1 VAAALPFAVS
11 AQQQERVRR
20 IGVFMPGVA
29 DNSEFQDRIA
39 AFRQGLGEFGWTVGR
54 NVRIDYRW
62 GAGNIERYHS
72 FAEELVALG
81 PDVILG
87 NGTATVNGL
96 RRATRTVP
104 IVFANIIDPVGRGL
118 VMTVGRP
125 GGNATGFIAGE
136 FGFSG
141 KWLELLKEV
150 APGVTRAVVIRD
162 SAIASQIE
170 LLGGTQSVAPSLGVE
185 LRAVDLSDADDVE
198 RVVAGFGREPNGGV
212 IVFTGGRAVLH
223 REFLVALV
231 ARHRLAAVYGIR
243 SFVTGGGLMS
253 CGADSVEVYRGA
265 ASYVNRILK
274 GEKPA
279 DMPRPSAK
287 IRAGDQSQNSKD
299 APSTCSTNSPRP
311 RRRGDRM
318 RGRQFVGLVG
328 GAAVWPFAARAQ
340 QADKIFRIGMVE
352 PRQFR
357 CPPRRC
363 GSASGGAGQRR
374 PGCNR

>member
-1 VAAALPFAVS
+1 VRRRQFIGGLAVAAALPFAVS

-104 IVFANIIDPVGRGL
+104 IVFANIIDPVGSGL
-118 VMTVGRP
+118 VMTLGRP

-253 CGADSVEVYRGA
+253 CGAERSRCTGA
-265 ASYVNRILK
+265 RPATSIAS
-274 GEKPA
+274 
-279 DMPRPSAK
+279 S
-287 IRAGDQSQNSKD
+287 RAR
-299 APSTCSTNSPRP
+299 SPRTCP
-311 RRRGDRM
+311 
-318 RGRQFVGLVG
+318 VLAPKYELVINLKT
-328 GAAVWPFAARAQ
+328 AKMLHLPVPQTLLARA
-340 QADKIFRIGMVE
+340 DEVIE
-352 PRQFR
+352 
-357 CPPRRC
+357 
-363 GSASGGAGQRR
+363 
-374 PGCNR
+374 